1 MSESPHAAPVRAPAG
16 TGGAAAGPRAS
27 DTPIDLL
34 VIGGGIN
41 GAGIARDA
49 AGRGLSVVLCEQADL
64 AQATSSAST
73 KLIHGG
79 LRYLEQYEFRLVREA
94 LIEREVLLAN
104 APHIIWP
111 LTFVLPHVSKLRPAW
126 MVRLGLFLYDHLGGR
141 KRLPGSRGV
150 DFTRDPYGEPLKDD
164 VKKGFAYSDCWVED
178 SRLVVLNAQD
188 ACERGAEVLTRTAC
202 RRARRGDDG
211 LWQVTLAAAGP
222 GGQDREFTARAVVNA
237 AGPWVTQ
244 VLGQVTGV
252 NRPVGLRL
260 VKGSHIVVPKLYEGD
275 QAYILQNDD
284 RRIVFAI
291 PYERDYT
298 LLGTTDKLYESDP
311 GQVEIDADE
320 TEYICRAAN
329 RYFEKQLTKA
339 DVIWTYSGVR
349 PLYDDANEN
358 VSAVTRDYVFD
369 VDGGIGT
376 DDEGDGGDGTPPL
389 LSVFGGK
396 ITTYR
401 KLAEHAMDKLLP
413 LLGERGRSASPAWT
427 EAAALPGGDI
437 ADADFEGYLAD
448 LKRRHAWLPAQI
460 ARRYARAYGTRTERI
475 LSGAASLDDLGP
487 HLGDELYGAEV
498 RYLQEEEWARTA
510 DDILWRRTK
519 LGLHLSEATQEALAR
534 HLGETGGAK
543 TGDGARLKSARS
555 QGVAAK

>member
-1 MSESPHAAPVRAPAG
+1 MPV
-16 TGGAAAGPRAS
+16 
-27 DTPIDLL
+27 DLL

-94 LIEREVLLAN
+94 LIEREVLLAA

-126 MVRLGLFLYDHLGGR
+126 LVRLGLFLYDHLGGR

-150 DFTRDPYGEPLKDD
+150 DFTKDPYGAPLKPEIT
-164 VKKGFAYSDCWVED
+164 KGFAYSDCWVED

-188 ACERGAEVLTRTAC
+188 ARERGADVLTRTAC
-202 RRARRGDDG
+202 RRARRGADG
-211 LWQVTLAAAGP
+211 LWHVTLEATGP
-222 GGQDREFTARAVVNA
+222 GGENRDFKARAVVNA

-244 VLGQVTGV
+244 VLGQVTGL

-260 VKGSHIVVPKLYEGD
+260 VKGSHLVVPKLYEGD

-298 LLGTTDKLYESDP
+298 LLGTTDKLFEADP
-311 GQVEIDADE
+311 AQVEIDTDE
-320 TEYICRAAN
+320 IEYICRAAN
-329 RYFEKQLTKA
+329 RYFRQQVTPA
-339 DVIWTYSGVR
+339 DAIWHYSGVR

-369 VDGGIGT
+369 VDGGLQT
-376 DDEGDGGDGTPPL
+376 DAEGDGGDGTPPL

-401 KLAEHAMDKLLP
+401 KLAEHALDKLLP
-413 LLGERGRSASPAWT
+413 LLGDHGQSAGASWT
-427 EAAALPGGDI
+427 HDAPLPGGDI
-437 ADADFEGYLAD
+437 ADADFDAYLAD
-448 LKRRHAWLPAQI
+448 LQRRHAWLPDYL

-475 LSGAASLDDLGP
+475 LAGAQSLDDLGP
-487 HLGDELYGAEV
+487 HIGDELYGAEV
-498 RYLQEEEWARTA
+498 RYLQEQEWARTA
-510 DDILWRRTK
+510 DDILWRRSK
-519 LGLHLSEATQEALAR
+519 LGLHLSAATQDALAA
-534 HLGETGGAK
+534 HLGETGGAR

-555 QGVAAK
+555 QGMAAK

>member
-1 MSESPHAAPVRAPAG
+1 MSERPHAAAARAPADI
-16 TGGAAAGPRAS
+16 GGATEPRS
-27 DTPIDLL
+27 KDEPIDLL

-150 DFTRDPYGEPLKDD
+150 DFTTDPYGEPLKDE

-188 ACERGAEVLTRTAC
+188 ARERGAEVLTRTAC

-211 LWQVTLAAAGP
+211 LWHVTLAAAGP

-329 RYFEKQLTKA
+329 RYFEKQLTTA

-369 VDGGIGT
+369 VDGGFGT
-376 DDEGDGGDGTPPL
+376 DDEGDGGADTPPL

-413 LLGERGRSASPAWT
+413 LLGARGRSASPAWT
-427 EAAALPGGDI
+427 QAVALPGGDI

-448 LKRRHAWLPAQI
+448 LQRRYDWLPAHM
-460 ARRYARAYGTRTERI
+460 ARRYARAYGTRSERI
-475 LSGAASLDDLGP
+475 LDGAKSLTDLGP
-487 HLGDELYGAEV
+487 HLGDELYAAEV
-498 RYLQEEEWARTA
+498 RYLQEHEWARTA
-510 DDILWRRTK
+510 DDILWRRSK
-519 LGLHLSEATQEALAR
+519 LGLHLSDATQEALAA

-543 TGDGARLKSARS
+543 QGAGARLKSARS